1 LLGAGPCCKK
11 FFSPAPDLSQICVIP
26 FGGSFVTENSQTSE
40 WRLERYREY
49 LRLLA
54 RLQITP
60 QLQRKLDPS
69 DVVQQTLL
77 KAHQNLSQFR
87 GQSEAELVA
96 WLRVILAN
104 YLADVVRR
112 SRNNAPEAGLERALQ
127 HALEQSSARL
137 EAWLA
142 ADGSS
147 PSEQVI
153 RQEQLLKLSETL
165 AQLPKDQQV
174 ALELKHL
181 QGLSVEAI
189 SQHMGRSKSAVGG
202 LLRRGMKGLR
212 ELMEE

>member
-1 LLGAGPCCKK
+1 
-11 FFSPAPDLSQICVIP
+11 LSQICVIL

-54 RLQITP
+54 RSQITP

-96 WLRVILAN
+96 WLRAILAN

-112 SRNNAPEAGLERALQ
+112 SRSVGQEAGLERTLQ

-142 ADGSS
+142 ADCSS

-153 RQEQLLKLSETL
+153 RQEQLLKLSEAL
-165 AQLPKDQQV
+165 AQLPQDQQL

-189 SQHMGRSKSAVGG
+189 SRQMGRTKSAVGG